1 MIFFL
6 KINLDPF
13 NFLTKIIT
21 KSYCILYRQNFME
34 LKAYLSTWIA
44 MGSSQLIEMM
54 GNNKDFT
61 FGIRPPSD
69 VGDVGNE
76 GVVI

>member
-1 MIFFL
+1 
-6 KINLDPF
+6 
-13 NFLTKIIT
+13 
-21 KSYCILYRQNFME
+21 ME